1 MGPMS
6 EPPADQLPA
15 ALESDVGEELVYAEV
30 RPLPARFTPRPAVQT
45 AAVAVTGFVAG
56 AATLA
61 LVRRGAAARR
71 PAARPVRPRS
81 TPGGLP
87 ILSSRRYLVDVH
99 VLGNE

>member
-1 MGPMS
+1 MVGPMS
-6 EPPADQLPA
+6 ESPTENLPA
-15 ALESDVGEELVYAEV
+15 EVEPEVQEELVFAEV
-30 RPLPARFTPRPAVQT
+30 RPLPARFSPRPAVQT

-61 LVRRGAAARR
+61 LVRRGAQRR

-87 ILSSRRYLVDVH
+87 IVSSRRYLVDVH